1 MVACSLT
8 TTSDLLPFVSNDL
21 LILKCPPL
29 PSPHSLR
36 PHWLCTN
43 FAALLQSSPVHCSAL
58 QWRHWR
64 RGQRRSARLD
74 FLRGTTGQLHQPS
87 FQTAGRVGNSSNLF
101 FSRFQLHIPLNLIFL
116 TNKLGWRH
124 FKLTQFSSGS
134 SLAFCTTHLKDS
146 TLYY

>member
-8 TTSDLLPFVSNDL
+8 TTCDLLPFVSNDL
-21 LILKCPPL
+21 LILKCHPFPPIHCDL
-29 PSPHSLR
+29 TGNALILLHYCR
-36 PHWLCTN
+36 AHQWL
-43 FAALLQSSPVHCSAL
+43 
-58 QWRHWR
+58 HWR

-101 FSRFQLHIPLNLIFL
+101 FFRFQLHNPLNLIFL

-124 FKLTQFSSGS
+124 FKLTQFSSGA
-134 SLAFCTTHLKDS
+134 SLTFCTTHLKDS
-146 TLYY
+146 TMYY

>member
-1 MVACSLT
+1 MVACGLT

-21 LILKCPPL
+21 LILKCPPCL
-29 PSPHSLR
+29 PSHSLR

-43 FAALLQSSPVHCSAL
+43 LLHYCRAH
-58 QWRHWR
+58 QWLHWTW

-74 FLRGTTGQLHQPS
+74 FFRGTTGQLHQPS

-101 FSRFQLHIPLNLIFL
+101 FFRFQLHNPLNLIFL

-124 FKLTQFSSGS
+124 FKLTPFSSGA
-134 SLAFCTTHLKDS
+134 SLTFCTTHLKDS
-146 TLYY
+146 TMYY